1 MLTMAK
7 VRVGGYVQGVGFRY
21 FVKTMADKYGIK
33 GYVKN
38 LNTGE
43 VETEAQG
50 ESEIV
55 EQFIQK
61 LKRGN
66 SYSQVK
72 SFSVSYLEEK
82 CKYSKFEIVYE

>member
-1 MLTMAK
+1 MLTMVK
-7 VRVGGYVQGVGFRY
+7 IRVGGYVQGVGFRY

-43 VETEAQG
+43 VEAVAEG

-66 SYSQVK
+66 NYSQVK

-82 CKYSKFEIVYE
+82 GKYSKFEIVYE